1 MLVRS
6 RNAGEAPMSGM
17 LSFDE
22 AGARRLEAVYTT
34 PDVVGQRRDVRRILA
49 LRPGEHV
56 LDVGAGPGLLAVE
69 MAAEVGPAGRVH
81 AVEPS
86 GSMRELARARRRPPG
101 AAHVEVRDGSADA
114 LPLPEASVDV
124 AVSTQVFEYL
134 SDVPG
139 ALAEVH
145 RVLRPGGRL
154 LLLDTDWDSIVWH
167 TRDDARTAR
176 ILAAWDEHL
185 VDPHLP
191 RTLAPALRAA
201 GFTAVLTQVLP
212 LLNVGYDPNT
222 YSAMTAA
229 TIAEYVTGRPGISGA
244 DAREWLDDIT
254 SLGEAGFFSLNR
266 YAFLATK
273 PVDEPVTPPRASPG

>member
-1 MLVRS
+1 
-6 RNAGEAPMSGM
+6 MSGM

-34 PDVVGQRRDVRRILA
+34 PDVAGQRHDVRRILA
-49 LRPGEHV
+49 LRPGEQV
-56 LDVGAGPGLLAVE
+56 VDIGAGPGLLAVE
-69 MAAEVGPAGRVH
+69 MAAEVGPDGGVH

-86 GSMRELARARRRPPG
+86 ESMRARAQARARPPG
-101 AAHVEVRDGSADA
+101 AAHIEVSDGSADA
-114 LPLPEASVDV
+114 LPLPDSSVDA

-134 SDVPG
+134 HDVPG

-145 RVLRPGGRL
+145 RVLRPGGRV

-185 VDPHLP
+185 ADPHLP

-201 GFTAVLTQVLP
+201 GFSAVLTRVLP
-212 LLNVGYDPNT
+212 LLNIGYDPNS
-222 YSAMTAA
+222 YSAMTAS
-229 TIAEYVTGRPGISGA
+229 TIAEYVTGRAGISGA
-244 DAREWLDDIT
+244 DAQAWLDDVT
-254 SLGEAGFFSLNR
+254 SLGEAAFFSLNR
-266 YAFLATK
+266 YAFLA
-273 PVDEPVTPPRASPG
+273 DR